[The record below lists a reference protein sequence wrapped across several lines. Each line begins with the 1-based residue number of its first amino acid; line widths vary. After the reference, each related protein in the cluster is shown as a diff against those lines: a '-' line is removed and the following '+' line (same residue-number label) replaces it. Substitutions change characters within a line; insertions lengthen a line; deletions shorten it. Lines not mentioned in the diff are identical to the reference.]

1 MNKKQTSQQLGS
13 FAEIKH
19 QLNVTH
25 RIKKV
30 E

>member
-1 MNKKQTSQQLGS
+1 MNKKQTSQLGS

-19 QLNVTH
+19 RLNVTH